1 MNKQKNSFKHCLV
14 VNSTAAN
21 KNYGYRWV
29 FFRLI
34 LESFYSVV
42 RSIF

>member
-1 MNKQKNSFKHCLV
+1 MNKQKFIQALLV
-14 VNSTAAN
+14 VNSTAN
-21 KNYGYRWV
+21 KNYGYSWV

-34 LESFYSVV
+34 LESLYNVV